1 MRRLTGFRT
10 EMNNKPC
17 IGFSFEFI
25 YDGTS
30 TSVSI
35 NLSSGPVVY
44 QLPGSSGTNALG
56 TFNATASG
64 TSSLSCDSGFT
75 VTSSTLILGIL
86 TVNLGGTP
94 PAAGTICTV
103 SGIITY

>member
-1 MRRLTGFRT
+1 
-10 EMNNKPC
+10 MNNKPC
-17 IGFSFEFI
+17 IGFSFQFI
-25 YDGTS
+25 YDGS
-30 TSVSI
+30 SSSVSI
-35 NLSSGPVVY
+35 NLSTGPVVY
-44 QLPGSSGTNALG
+44 QLPGSGGTNTLG
-56 TFNATASG
+56 SLNAAASG

-86 TVNLGGTP
+86 TINLGGTP